1 MTAILTPGMRADLR
15 RRAEAATRGRWAAAT
30 PSDDTPETSAAWVR
44 DALLAPDAPAAGALW
59 CTWAPDDEEVPGP
72 RIIAVTGDGPHA
84 EADADWIAAASP
96 AAVLALL
103 DVLDAMEAERDALA
117 ALVRGIADWH
127 ETKADKAR
135 RFPGPESRALV
146 MEKAAQV
153 HSDAAWRIRRALDA
167 TGGES

>member
-1 MTAILTPGMRADLR
+1 MIATLTLEARRDLR

-30 PSDDTPETSAAWVR
+30 PSDDTPETSGEWVR
-44 DALLAPDAPAAGALW
+44 DALLAPDAPAAAALW
-59 CTWAPDDEEVPGP
+59 CTWAPDDDEVPGP
-72 RIIAVTGDGPHA
+72 RIVAVTGDGPHA

-103 DVLDAMEAERDALA
+103 DALDAAEARLA
-117 ALVRGIADWH
+117 SVQDLADWH

-167 TGGES
+167 MGGES